1 MPIRSL
7 AAAVATPRGRR
18 IAVVAVVSVLS
29 VAALGWWWYP
39 TVTNEAAG
47 TDVVIVGDS
56 FLQGAEREVT
66 YRIHEDG
73 YSLVWATTGSTGV
86 APTDSSIETTTTV
99 LDAAE
104 LTWCDAPGA
113 VADAIARNHPE
124 IVIVSFAVEGS
135 CDMDPVAVREAVRT
149 AAGSA
154 KLIVV
159 TNPAAEDA
167 PLPAKAVVVRPSRL
181 IGAVDNMTEGCLWFD
196 SDTCQPNGRVD
207 VRTADGALSPS
218 GQTRVARLIV
228 TALR

>member
-18 IAVVAVVSVLS
+18 IAVCSVLA
-29 VAALGWWWYP
+29 VAAVGWWWYP
-39 TVTNEAAG
+39 SLTNKAAG
-47 TDVVIVGDS
+47 TDVAIVGDS

-86 APTDSSIETTTTV
+86 AATESTVETTTTV
-99 LDAAE
+99 PGASE
-104 LTWCDAPGA
+104 LTWCDAPRA
-113 VADAIARNHPE
+113 VQDAIEHHHPE
-124 IVIVSFAVEGS
+124 IVIVSFAEEGS
-135 CDMDPVAVREAVRT
+135 CGTDPVAVREAVRS
-149 AAGSA
+149 AAGST

-167 PLPAKAVVVRPSRL
+167 PVPADSIVVRPSRL
-181 IGAVDNMTEGCLWFD
+181 IGPIGNTTEGCLWFD

-218 GQTRVARLIV
+218 GQTRIARLIV

>member
-1 MPIRSL
+1 MPIRSV
-7 AAAVATPRGRR
+7 AAAVATTRGRA
-18 IAVVAVVSVLS
+18 IAVVGALAVATLV
-29 VAALGWWWYP
+29 WWWYP
-39 TVTNEAAG
+39 TLTNDAAG
-47 TDVVIVGDS
+47 TDVAIVGDS

-73 YSLVWATTGSTGV
+73 FSLVWATTGSVGV
-86 APTDSSIETTTTV
+86 TDPSATTTTV
-99 LDAAE
+99 PAGPE

-113 VADAIARNHPE
+113 VQAEVARDHPE
-124 IVIVSFAVEGS
+124 IVIVSFAAEGS
-135 CDMDPVAVREAVRT
+135 CGTDPVAIREAVRA

-181 IGAVDNMTEGCLWFD
+181 IGPLGTTTQGCLWFD

-207 VRTADGALSPS
+207 VRTVDGALTPS